1 MEAGLEASRRRE
13 RSLLEQN
20 DAHHFHD
27 EQKFKFLVV
36 ERVHAEKFAFA
47 NS

>member
-20 DAHHFHD
+20 DD